1 MTWNAWK
8 FWQSPDVS
16 VTVNLCQCPCQWIP
30 MACSA
35 VCSSNTHH
43 ALLQYFG
50 ARQGSIKAITW
61 PWHPGFWMMR
71 QSEMSEHVSW
81 TCSSNT
87 QIWAGPSSAHARWN
101 NRDGASLMLSAYTL
115 VQCIL
120 YHTMLLPFCGLR
132 NAPLKSAR
140 IGRRF
145 RITSCRTARS
155 RFRTS
160 IQCGWCGCWTLQQIP
175 QMEYHIPKI
184 CFPSRAVKD
193 DKGACIFQ
201 SIAFEIFPYFRPAT
215 VSYCFYK
222 SIIFEMQSASNCSLD
237 FPACTRCWLMP
248 MKHVH
253 TFPRSTA
260 APHFKSFHHSQMTP
274 GYQVFHQ
281 RTYYLANLEHVVRSF
296 WDRGISLLG
305 LLRVLQTP
313 SFQGAGNAVYSVLP
327 GIGQHVICA
336 SHEIL
341 AKSGGT
347 LWWKGLTA
355 GLLQV

>member
-1 MTWNAWK
+1 
-8 FWQSPDVS
+8 
-16 VTVNLCQCPCQWIP
+16 
-30 MACSA
+30 
-35 VCSSNTHH
+35 
-43 ALLQYFG
+43 
-50 ARQGSIKAITW
+50 
-61 PWHPGFWMMR
+61 
-71 QSEMSEHVSW
+71 MSEQIVNMFKQH
-81 TCSSNT
+81 TDLGRPFFSSCKMKQPRRCFFDAFCLHT
-87 QIWAGPSSAHARWN
+87 
-101 NRDGASLMLSAYTL
+101 GAMHT
-115 VQCIL
+115 IP

-132 NAPLKSAR
+132 NAPPKSAR

-175 QMEYHIPKI
+175 RMEYHIPKI
-184 CFPSRAVKD
+184 CFPSRAVKN

-215 VSYCFYK
+215 VPYCFYK

-260 APHFKSFHHSQMTP
+260 APHFTSFHHSQMTP

-281 RTYYLANLEHVVRSF
+281 RTYYL
-296 WDRGISLLG
+296 DLLG
-305 LLRVLQTP
+305 KLGTCSALILRSRHKFAGVASRVANTKLPRSWKCSLQCTARYRTACDLRVP
-313 SFQGAGNAVYSVLP
+313 RNP
-327 GIGQHVICA
+327 R
-336 SHEIL
+336 
-341 AKSGGT
+341 
-347 LWWKGLTA
+347 
-355 GLLQV
+355 